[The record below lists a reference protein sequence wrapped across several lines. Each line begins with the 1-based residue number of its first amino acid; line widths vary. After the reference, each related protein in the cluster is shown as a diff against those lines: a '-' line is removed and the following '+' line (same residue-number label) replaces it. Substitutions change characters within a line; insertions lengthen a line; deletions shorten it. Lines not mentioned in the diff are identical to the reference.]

1 MTLLGVIKRTVVFA
15 SDIILVGFSYFLAYL
30 LRFNFTIPEVFLLKL
45 KDTLAIIIILR
56 LTCCYFLGL
65 YGGILRYATMTDL
78 VRLFKATT
86 LSSLLFL
93 AYVSFVDGLANF
105 PRSVLLMDWFVVV
118 VLMGGSRFLYRFSR
132 EFRVLNTKGDNRVLV
147 IGADDTGEML
157 LREMRQNPRMRYL
170 PVGFLDKEPGKKG
183 KRIHDVPIL
192 GNIEELGK
200 IAREKDVREVI
211 IASPS
216 ITGKEIRKIVE
227 TCGRVGIACKT
238 VPAIGDI
245 LDGKLNVSH
254 IREVRIEDLLGREH
268 IELNTEK
275 IREYL
280 SGKKVMVTGAAGS
293 IGHELCRHIMKMGP
307 EQLILF
313 ERAENELFHLDR
325 EFSEASFGRFYTPV
339 LGDILDT
346 ARLRWVME
354 EHRPDVVFHA
364 AAYKHVPMQEAH
376 PVEAIKNNIIGTMN
390 VAEMSIRYGAQKFV
404 MLSTDKAVKPVSV
417 MGATKRITEMICQ
430 GMNGLNRTRFV
441 AVRFGNVLN
450 SAGSVIPIFK
460 EQIMRGGPVTVTHPE
475 VTRYFMSISEAA
487 QLVMQAGAIGIG
499 GEIFL
504 LDMGEPIKIT
514 DLAKDIIRLMGLRLG
529 EDIDIVYSGLRPGE
543 KLYEELVADDEKT
556 EPTAHN
562 KIMLV
567 KSCLYDW
574 RILKDLLQGLIAD
587 IDAGKPSDI
596 KKRLLD
602 IANAPVIAGKQ

>member
-1 MTLLGVIKRTVVFA
+1 MNLIRKWGLAIVITSDLLCSAVA
-15 SDIILVGFSYFLAYL
+15 YWLSYL
-30 LRFNFTIPEVFLLKL
+30 LRFNFDIPEQYFERCVESLPVLLLVRFVCFYVF
-45 KDTLAIIIILR
+45 R
-56 LTCCYFLGL
+56 LYEGVW
-65 YGGILRYATMTDL
+65 RYASMNDLLRILKAITIGSVIFTLYVL
-78 VRLFKATT
+78 VRHQFI
-86 LSSLLFL
+86 
-93 AYVSFVDGLANF
+93 GF
-105 PRSVLLMDWFVVV
+105 PRSVLVIDWFVIITF
-118 VLMGGSRFLYRFSR
+118 LGGTRFLYRFSR
-132 EFRVLNTKGDNRVLV
+132 EFRVINTKSANRVLV
-147 IGADDTGEML
+147 VGADDTGEML
-157 LREMRQNPRMRYL
+157 LREMRQNPRMHYN
-170 PVGFLDKEPGKKG
+170 PIGFLDKEPGKKG
-183 KRIHDVPIL
+183 RRIHNVPVL
-192 GNIEELGK
+192 GNIDELGR

-216 ITGKEIRKIVE
+216 ITGKEVRKIVE
-227 TCGRVGIACKT
+227 TCGQVGIECKAI
-238 VPAIGDI
+238 PAVSDI

-268 IELNTEK
+268 IELDTGK

-293 IGHELCRHIMKMGP
+293 IGRELCRHIMKMGP

-313 ERAENELFHLDR
+313 ERAENELFYLDR

-346 ARLRWVME
+346 GRLQWVMDKYC
-354 EHRPDVVFHA
+354 PDVVFHA

-376 PVEAIKNNIIGTMN
+376 PVEAIRNNITGTKN
-390 VAEMSIRYGAQKFV
+390 VAEMSTRYGVQKFV
-404 MLSTDKAVKPVSV
+404 MISTDKAVKPVNV

-430 GMNGLNRTRFV
+430 GMNGGNHTKFV

-460 EQIMRGGPVTVTHPE
+460 EQIMRGGPVTVTHPD

-487 QLVMQAGAIGIG
+487 QLVMQAGAIGNG

-543 KLYEELVADDEKT
+543 KLHEELIADEEKT
-556 EPTAHN
+556 EPTAHD

-567 KSCLYDW
+567 KSAPFGWEAFEPQLN
-574 RILKDLLQGLIAD
+574 KLIEDVEKGDTA
-587 IDAGKPSDI
+587 DI
-596 KKRLLD
+596 KKRLL
-602 IANAPVIAGKQ
+602 NLCPEKGKGG

>member
-1 MTLLGVIKRTVVFA
+1 MNLIRKWGLAIVITSDLLCSAVA
-15 SDIILVGFSYFLAYL
+15 YWLSYL
-30 LRFNFTIPEVFLLKL
+30 LRFNFVIPEQYFERYVESLPVLLLVRFVCFYVF
-45 KDTLAIIIILR
+45 R
-56 LTCCYFLGL
+56 LYEGVW
-65 YGGILRYATMTDL
+65 RYASMNDL
-78 VRLFKATT
+78 LRILKAITIGSVIFA
-86 LSSLLFL
+86 LYILIRYQFI
-93 AYVSFVDGLANF
+93 GF
-105 PRSVLLMDWFVVV
+105 PRSVLVIDWFVIITF
-118 VLMGGSRFLYRFSR
+118 LGGTRFLYRFSR
-132 EFRVLNTKGDNRVLV
+132 EFRVINAKSDNRVLV
-147 IGADDTGEML
+147 VGADDTGEML
-157 LREMRQNPRMRYL
+157 LREMRQNPRMHYN
-170 PVGFLDKEPGKKG
+170 PIGFLDKESGKKG
-183 KRIHDVPIL
+183 RRIHDVPIL
-192 GNIEELGK
+192 GNINELGR

-216 ITGKEIRKIVE
+216 ITGKEVRKIVE
-227 TCGRVGIACKT
+227 TCGQVGIECKT
-238 VPAIGDI
+238 IPAVSDI

-254 IREVRIEDLLGREH
+254 IREIRIEDLLGREH
-268 IELNTEK
+268 IELDTAK

-280 SGKKVMVTGAAGS
+280 SDKKVMVTGAAGS

-313 ERAENELFHLDR
+313 ERAENELFYLDR

-346 ARLRWVME
+346 GRLQWVMDKY
-354 EHRPDVVFHA
+354 RPDVVFHA

-376 PVEAIKNNIIGTMN
+376 PVEAIRNNITGTKN
-390 VAEMSIRYGAQKFV
+390 VAEMSTRYGVQKFV
-404 MLSTDKAVKPVSV
+404 MISTDKAVKPVNV

-430 GMNGLNRTRFV
+430 GMNGRNHTKFV

-460 EQIMRGGPVTVTHPE
+460 EQIMRGGPVTVTHPD

-487 QLVMQAGAIGIG
+487 QLVMQAGAIGNG

-543 KLYEELVADDEKT
+543 KLHEELVADEEKT
-556 EPTAHN
+556 GPTAHD

-567 KSCLYDW
+567 KSAPFGWEAFEPQLN
-574 RILKDLLQGLIAD
+574 KLIEDVEKGDTA
-587 IDAGKPSDI
+587 DI
-596 KKRLLD
+596 KKRLL
-602 IANAPVIAGKQ
+602 NLCSEKGKGG

>member
-1 MTLLGVIKRTVVFA
+1 MNLIRKWGLAIVITSDLLCSAVA
-15 SDIILVGFSYFLAYL
+15 YWLSYL
-30 LRFNFTIPEVFLLKL
+30 LRFNFVIPEQYFERYVESLPVLLLVRFVCFYVF
-45 KDTLAIIIILR
+45 R
-56 LTCCYFLGL
+56 LYEGVW
-65 YGGILRYATMTDL
+65 RYASMNDL
-78 VRLFKATT
+78 LRILKAITIGSVIFA
-86 LSSLLFL
+86 L
-93 AYVSFVDGLANF
+93 YVLIRYQFIGF
-105 PRSVLLMDWFVVV
+105 PRSVLVIDWFVIITF
-118 VLMGGSRFLYRFSR
+118 LGGTRFLYRFSR
-132 EFRVLNTKGDNRVLV
+132 EFRVINTKSDNRVLV
-147 IGADDTGEML
+147 VGADDTGEML
-157 LREMRQNPRMRYL
+157 LREMRQNPRMHYN
-170 PVGFLDKEPGKKG
+170 PIGFLDKESGKKG
-183 KRIHDVPIL
+183 RRIHDVPIL
-192 GNIEELGK
+192 GNINELGR

-216 ITGKEIRKIVE
+216 ITGKEVRKIVE
-227 TCGRVGIACKT
+227 TCGQVGIECKT
-238 VPAIGDI
+238 IPAVSDI

-268 IELNTEK
+268 IELDTAK

-280 SGKKVMVTGAAGS
+280 SDKKVMVTGAAGS

-313 ERAENELFHLDR
+313 ERAENELFYLDR

-346 ARLRWVME
+346 GRLQWVMDKY
-354 EHRPDVVFHA
+354 RPDVVFHA

-376 PVEAIKNNIIGTMN
+376 PVEAIRNNITGTKN
-390 VAEMSIRYGAQKFV
+390 VAEMSTRYGVQKFV
-404 MLSTDKAVKPVSV
+404 MISTDKAVKPVNV

-430 GMNGLNRTRFV
+430 GMNERNHTKFV

-460 EQIMRGGPVTVTHPE
+460 EQIMRGGPVTVTHPD

-487 QLVMQAGAIGIG
+487 QLVMQAGAIGNG

-543 KLYEELVADDEKT
+543 KLHEELVADEEKT
-556 EPTAHN
+556 GPTAHD

-567 KSCLYDW
+567 KSAPFGWEAFEPQLN
-574 RILKDLLQGLIAD
+574 KLIEYVEKGDTA
-587 IDAGKPSDI
+587 DI
-596 KKRLLD
+596 KKRLL
-602 IANAPVIAGKQ
+602 NLCSEKGKGG

>member
-1 MTLLGVIKRTVVFA
+1 MNLIRKWGLAIVITSDLLCSAVA
-15 SDIILVGFSYFLAYL
+15 YWLSYL
-30 LRFNFTIPEVFLLKL
+30 LRFNFDIPEQYFERCVESLPVLLLVRFVCFYVF
-45 KDTLAIIIILR
+45 R
-56 LTCCYFLGL
+56 LYEGVW
-65 YGGILRYATMTDL
+65 RYASMNDLLRILKAITIGSVIFTLYVL
-78 VRLFKATT
+78 VRHQFI
-86 LSSLLFL
+86 
-93 AYVSFVDGLANF
+93 GF
-105 PRSVLLMDWFVVV
+105 PRSVLVIDWFVIITF
-118 VLMGGSRFLYRFSR
+118 LGGTRFLYRFSR
-132 EFRVLNTKGDNRVLV
+132 EFRVINTKSANRVLV
-147 IGADDTGEML
+147 VGADDTGEML
-157 LREMRQNPRMRYL
+157 LREMRQNPRMHYN
-170 PVGFLDKEPGKKG
+170 PIGFLDKEPGKKG
-183 KRIHDVPIL
+183 RRIHNVPVL
-192 GNIEELGK
+192 GNIDELGR

-216 ITGKEIRKIVE
+216 ITGKEVRKIVE
-227 TCGRVGIACKT
+227 TCGQVGIECKAI
-238 VPAIGDI
+238 PAVSDI

-268 IELNTEK
+268 IELDTGK

-293 IGHELCRHIMKMGP
+293 IGRELCRHIMKMGP

-313 ERAENELFHLDR
+313 ERAENELFYLDR

-346 ARLRWVME
+346 RRLQWVMDKY
-354 EHRPDVVFHA
+354 RPDVVFHA

-376 PVEAIKNNIIGTMN
+376 PVEAIRNNITGTKN
-390 VAEMSIRYGAQKFV
+390 VAEMSTRYGVQKFV
-404 MLSTDKAVKPVSV
+404 MISTDKAVKPVNV

-430 GMNGLNRTRFV
+430 GMNGGNHTKFV

-460 EQIMRGGPVTVTHPE
+460 EQIMRGGPVTVTHPD

-487 QLVMQAGAIGIG
+487 QLVMQAGAIGNG

-543 KLYEELVADDEKT
+543 KLHEELIADEEKT
-556 EPTAHN
+556 EPTAHD

-567 KSCLYDW
+567 KSAPFGWEAFEPQLN
-574 RILKDLLQGLIAD
+574 KLIEDVEKGDTA
-587 IDAGKPSDI
+587 DI
-596 KKRLLD
+596 KKRLL
-602 IANAPVIAGKQ
+602 NLCPEKGKGG